1 MGALQAVQRSRAE
14 PMSDAG
20 LAWRIRSSVLITWLV
35 FSGCTLALADQLQG
49 QVVKVSDG
57 DTVTVLDE
65 QRQQHV
71 IRLAGIDAPEK
82 SQPHG
87 QKSKAFL
94 SQAVFGRH
102 VTVQFDKR
110 DRYGRIVGQVVA
122 QGEDANLQQLQA
134 GWAWHYKQ
142 YQREQT
148 PQDRADYAEAEVKA
162 RDKNLGLWQG
172 QPPPEP
178 PWAYRARLKSE
189 RETARD
195 HASQHA
201 VSLE

>member
-1 MGALQAVQRSRAE
+1 MLDR
-14 PMSDAG
+14 G
-20 LAWRIRSSVLITWLV
+20 LAWLIRPSVLITWLV
-35 FSGCTLALADQLQG
+35 FSAGSLVLADQLQG

-57 DTVTVLDE
+57 DTVTVLDD

-71 IRLAGIDAPEK
+71 IRLAGIDAPEN

-110 DRYGRIVGQVVA
+110 DRYGRIVGKLVV

-148 PQDRADYAEAEVKA
+148 PQERADYGEAEVKA
-162 RDKNLGLWQG
+162 RDKHLGLWQG
-172 QPPPEP
+172 HAPPEP

-195 HASQHA
+195 HTSQQA
-201 VSLE
+201 VSLN

>member
-1 MGALQAVQRSRAE
+1 MPDG
-14 PMSDAG
+14 G

-35 FSGCTLALADQLQG
+35 FSGCSLALADQLQG

-110 DRYGRIVGQVVA
+110 DRYGRIVGQVVV

-162 RDKNLGLWQG
+162 RDKNLGLWHG